1 MSLLL
6 SYPSPPPLQARV
18 FNRPPEDVRKVVI
31 ATNIAGGWLEGRGD
45 PSSPFV
51 RSCLKCDP
59 DLGDVMYFLCA
70 ETSITIDDVV
80 WVIDSGRVKENRY
93 SSETHMQVRS

>member
-1 MSLLL
+1 M
-6 SYPSPPPLQARV
+6 
-18 FNRPPEDVRKVVI
+18 
-31 ATNIAGGWLEGRGD
+31 
-45 PSSPFV
+45 